1 MQVYLVGG
9 AVRDTLL
16 GKKAREHDYVVVN
29 ETPENMLK
37 KGFKQ
42 VGKDFPVFLHP
53 KTHEEYALAR
63 KERKT
68 DTGYHGFAMDIDHVT
83 LEEDLLRRDLT
94 INAIAKDPDGTLID
108 PYGGQSD
115 LNKKIL
121 RHVSKAFIEDPLRVL
136 RVARFQAMLPEFTIH
151 PNTFE
156 LMKELCSKPEEIL
169 SLPKERLWKEVEKA
183 SAFPDFH
190 LFWKV
195 LDECGALNILELSIN
210 DNFLSQLQESKA
222 VDTFKL
228 VSGLWSHPT
237 PRAFLSLNPPSNI
250 ADAIHLIDSERKT
263 LLEPTSDAEVLLKTL
278 HRLDP
283 FRRKDRA
290 LRILQ
295 TLSDPSLIKYWEEL
309 IQAVTT
315 VGISE
320 IIKQP
325 NKQSISKDIAQAR
338 LNAIKHLLENK

>member
-9 AVRDTLL
+9 AVRDALL
-16 GKKAREHDYVVVN
+16 GKKIRENDYVVVN

-68 DTGYHGFAMDIDHVT
+68 DKGHHGFAMDIDQVT

-94 INAIAKDPDGTLID
+94 INAIAQDSNGTLTD

-115 LNKKIL
+115 IKNKVL

-136 RVARFQAMLPEFTIH
+136 RVARFQAMLPDFTIDAH
-151 PNTFE
+151 TFE
-156 LMKELCSKPEEIL
+156 LMTKLCSNKQEIL

-183 SAFPDFH
+183 SVFPDFH
-190 LFWKV
+190 LFWRVLDKCGGLKV
-195 LDECGALNILELSIN
+195 LKLSI
-210 DNFLSQLQESKA
+210 DDKFLSQLQSSKA
-222 VDTFKL
+222 SDTFKL
-228 VSGLWSHPT
+228 ISGLWQHPD
-237 PRAFLSLNPPSNI
+237 PKSFLTLNPPSNV
-250 ADAIHLIDSERKT
+250 ADAIHLINSEREI
-263 LLEPTSDAEVLLKTL
+263 LLKPTPNAEVLLKTL

-283 FRRKDRA
+283 FRRKNRA

-295 TLSDPSLIKYWEEL
+295 TLSDPELIKYWEGL
-309 IQAVTT
+309 IQVVTT
-315 VGISE
+315 VNISE
-320 IIKQP
+320 IIKQKD
-325 NKQSISKDIAQAR
+325 KQSIAKDIVQAR
-338 LNAIKHLLENK
+338 LEAIRHLFENK